1 MLVALIARGKVGY
14 IEVRKASRTDHIDY
28 LNSGTAV
35 SQAGPLLSDEGEIIG
50 SLIILDVDVLE
61 DARAWSEND
70 PYVKAGLFESVEFIL
85 WNKVI

>member
-1 MLVALIARGKVGY
+1 MLVALIARDKVGH
-14 IEVRKASRTDHIDY
+14 IEVRKANRPHHIDY

-35 SQAGPLLSDEGEIIG
+35 SQAGPLLSDEGEMIG
-50 SLIILDVDVLE
+50 SLIILDVNVLE

-70 PYVKAGLFESVEFIL
+70 PYVKVGLFESVEFIL

>member
-1 MLVALIARGKVGY
+1 MLVALIARDKVGH
-14 IEVRKASRTDHIDY
+14 IEVRKANRADHIDY

-35 SQAGPLLSDEGEIIG
+35 SQAGPILSDEGEMIG
-50 SLIILDVDVLE
+50 SLIILDVNVLE

>member
-1 MLVALIARGKVGY
+1 MLVALIAFDKVGH
-14 IEVRKASRTDHIDY
+14 IEVRKANRADHIDY

-35 SQAGPLLSDEGEIIG
+35 SQAGPILSDEGEMIG
-50 SLIILDVDVLE
+50 SLIILDVNVLE

>member
-1 MLVALIARGKVGY
+1 MLVALIARDKVGH
-14 IEVRKASRTDHIDY
+14 IEVRKANRADHIDY
-28 LNSGTAV
+28 LNSGTVV
-35 SQAGPLLSDEGEIIG
+35 SQAGPLLSDEGKMIG
-50 SLIILDVDVLE
+50 SPIILEVNVLE

>member
-1 MLVALIARGKVGY
+1 MIVALIARDKVGH

-28 LNSGTAV
+28 LNSSTAV
-35 SQAGPLLSDEGEIIG
+35 SQAGPLLSDEGEMIG

>member
-1 MLVALIARGKVGY
+1 MLVALIARDKVGH
-14 IEVRKASRTDHIDY
+14 IEVRKANRADHIDY

-35 SQAGPLLSDEGEIIG
+35 SQAGPLLSDKGEMIG
-50 SLIILDVDVLE
+50 SLIILDVNVLE

>member
-1 MLVALIARGKVGY
+1 MLVALIARDKVGH
-14 IEVRKASRTDHIDY
+14 IEVRKANRADHIDY
-28 LNSGTAV
+28 LNSGTVV
-35 SQAGPLLSDEGEIIG
+35 SQAGPLLSDEGEMIG
-50 SLIILDVDVLE
+50 SLIILDVNVLE

>member
-1 MLVALIARGKVGY
+1 MLVALIARDKVGH
-14 IEVRKASRTDHIDY
+14 IEVRKANRADHIDY

-35 SQAGPLLSDEGEIIG
+35 SQAGPLLSDEGEMIG
-50 SLIILDVDVLE
+50 SLIILDVNVLE

-70 PYVKAGLFESVEFIL
+70 PYVKAGLFESVELIL

>member
-1 MLVALIARGKVGY
+1 MLVALIARDKVGY
-14 IEVRKASRTDHIDY
+14 IEVRKASRADHIDY
-28 LNSGTAV
+28 LNSGIAV
-35 SQAGPLLSDEGEIIG
+35 SQAGPLLSDEGEMTG
-50 SLIILDVDVLE
+50 SLIILDVNVLE

>member
-1 MLVALIARGKVGY
+1 MLVALIARDKEGH
-14 IEVRKASRTDHIDY
+14 IEVRKANRADHIDY
-28 LNSGTAV
+28 LNSGTVV
-35 SQAGPLLSDEGEIIG
+35 SQAGPLLSDEGKMIG
-50 SLIILDVDVLE
+50 SLIILEVNVLE

>member
-1 MLVALIARGKVGY
+1 MLVALIARDKVGH
-14 IEVRKASRTDHIDY
+14 IEVRKANRADYIDY
-28 LNSGTAV
+28 LNSGTVV
-35 SQAGPLLSDEGEIIG
+35 SQAGPLLSDEGKMIG
-50 SLIILDVDVLE
+50 SLIILEVNVLE

>member
-1 MLVALIARGKVGY
+1 M
-14 IEVRKASRTDHIDY
+14 RKANRADHIDY

-35 SQAGPLLSDEGEIIG
+35 SQAGPILSDEGEMIG
-50 SLIILDVDVLE
+50 SLIILDVNVLE

>member
-1 MLVALIARGKVGY
+1 MLVALIAFDKVGH
-14 IEVRKASRTDHIDY
+14 IEVRKANRADHIDY

-35 SQAGPLLSDEGEIIG
+35 SQAGPLLSDEGEMIG
-50 SLIILDVDVLE
+50 SLIILDVNVLE

>member
-1 MLVALIARGKVGY
+1 MLVALIARDKVGH

>member
-1 MLVALIARGKVGY
+1 MLVALIAFDKVGH
-14 IEVRKASRTDHIDY
+14 IEVRKANRADHIDY

-35 SQAGPLLSDEGEIIG
+35 SQAGPLLSDEGEMIG
-50 SLIILDVDVLE
+50 SLIILNVNVLE

>member
-1 MLVALIARGKVGY
+1 MLVAPIARDKVGH
-14 IEVRKASRTDHIDY
+14 IEVRKANRADHVNY

-35 SQAGPLLSDEGEIIG
+35 SQAGPLLSDEGEMIG
-50 SLIILDVDVLE
+50 SLIIPDVNVVE

>member
-1 MLVALIARGKVGY
+1 MLVALIARDKVGH
-14 IEVRKASRTDHIDY
+14 IEVRKANRADHIDY

-35 SQAGPLLSDEGEIIG
+35 SQAGPLLSDEGEMIG
-50 SLIILDVDVLE
+50 SLIILDVNVLE

>member
-1 MLVALIARGKVGY
+1 MSVGLIARDKVGH
-14 IEVRKASRTDHIDY
+14 IEVRKANRADHIDY

-35 SQAGPLLSDEGEIIG
+35 SHAGPLLSDEGEMIG
-50 SLIILDVDVLE
+50 SLIIRDVNVVK

>member
-1 MLVALIARGKVGY
+1 MLVALIARDKVGH
-14 IEVRKASRTDHIDY
+14 IEVRKANRADHIDY

-35 SQAGPLLSDEGEIIG
+35 SQAGPLLSDEGEMIG
-50 SLIILDVDVLE
+50 SLIILDVNVLE

-70 PYVKAGLFESVEFIL
+70 PYVKAGLFESVEFII

>member
-1 MLVALIARGKVGY
+1 MLVALIARDKVGH

-35 SQAGPLLSDEGEIIG
+35 SQAGPLLSDEGEMIG
-50 SLIILDVDVLE
+50 SLIILDVNVLE

-70 PYVKAGLFESVEFIL
+70 PYVKAGLFESVELIL

>member
-1 MLVALIARGKVGY
+1 MLVALIARDKVAHV
-14 IEVRKASRTDHIDY
+14 EVRKANRADHIDY

-35 SQAGPLLSDEGEIIG
+35 SQAGPLLSDEGEMIG
-50 SLIILDVDVLE
+50 SLIILDVNVLE

>member
-1 MLVALIARGKVGY
+1 MLVALIARDKVGH
-14 IEVRKASRTDHIDY
+14 IEVRKANRADHIDY

-35 SQAGPLLSDEGEIIG
+35 SQAGPLLSDEGEMIG

>member
-1 MLVALIARGKVGY
+1 MIVALIARDKVGH

-35 SQAGPLLSDEGEIIG
+35 SQAGPLLSDEGEMIE
-50 SLIILDVDVLE
+50 SLIILDVNVLE